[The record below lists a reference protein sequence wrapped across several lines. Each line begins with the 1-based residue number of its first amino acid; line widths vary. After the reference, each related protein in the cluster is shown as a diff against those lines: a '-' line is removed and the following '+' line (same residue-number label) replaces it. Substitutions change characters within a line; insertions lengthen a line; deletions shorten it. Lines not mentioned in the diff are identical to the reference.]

1 MILNNAIIEDVK
13 ERSGL
18 LFDKAGDF
26 AILASLIFK
35 ATGRS
40 IGVTT
45 LKRLFYYIND
55 DRKASEY
62 TMNTIALYVGYN
74 SWDEYSASKNLDSD
88 WSFPEETLYIHALDV
103 NTRICIQY
111 LNRKVNFVVVEH
123 EGENHLKVESG
134 ENSSLKAGDL
144 LFVYR
149 IRKGEILEAER
160 VIRGDMIGNYKT
172 HGEVMNIEVVVSQK

>member
-13 ERSGL
+13 EKSGL

-26 AILASLIFK
+26 GILSSLIFK

-40 IGVTT
+40 IGITT

-62 TMNTIALYVGYN
+62 TMNTIALYVGYK
-74 SWDEYSASKNLDSD
+74 SWDEYSASKNLDSEWGFAD
-88 WSFPEETLYIHALDV
+88 ETIYVHALEEGT
-103 NTRICIQY
+103 NISIQY
-111 LNRKVNFVVVEH
+111 LDRKVNFTVVNH
-123 EGENHLKVESG
+123 EGENHLKVVSC
-134 ENSSLKAGDL
+134 ENSSLKDGDL

-149 IRKGEILEAER
+149 IRKGEILEAEK
-160 VIRGDMIGNYKT
+160 VIRGNMIGNYKT
-172 HGEVMNIEVVVSQK
+172 HGEVMSVEISES

>member
-13 ERSGL
+13 EKSGL

-26 AILASLIFK
+26 GILSSLIFK

-40 IGVTT
+40 IGITT

-62 TMNTIALYVGYN
+62 TMNTIALYVGYK
-74 SWDEYSASKNLDSD
+74 SWDEYSASKNLDSEWGFAD
-88 WSFPEETLYIHALDV
+88 ETIYVHALEEGT
-103 NTRICIQY
+103 NISIQY
-111 LNRKVNFVVVEH
+111 LDRKVNFSVVNH
-123 EGENHLKVESG
+123 EGENHLKVVSC
-134 ENSSLKAGDL
+134 ENSSLKDGDL

-149 IRKGEILEAER
+149 IRKGEILEAEK
-160 VIRGDMIGNYKT
+160 VIRGNMIGNYKT
-172 HGEVMNIEVVVSQK
+172 HGEVMSVEISES